1 MRNRIKNPEHNGAPE
16 TLYGCHCCW
25 GKPKGSV
32 YKNHLSSLDQLK
44 EYEENQPMN
53 QEEIDC
59 ISLLRKHPA
68 GFMVDEKKKYLGYNS
83 DLCDEKTYNAALT
96 LYFNYEW
103 FLLD

>member
-32 YKNHLSSLDQLK
+32 YKSHFSSLEQLK
-44 EYEENQPMN
+44 EVEERQKMD
-53 QEEIDC
+53 QQEIDC

-68 GFMVDEKKKYLGYNS
+68 GFYVNEKRKKLVYNS
-83 DLCDEKTYNAALT
+83 DLCDEETYNAAKT
-96 LYFNYEW
+96 LYWNYDW
-103 FLLD
+103 FILD